1 MGNFVAD
8 RIATLALKR
17 SPKWLRDL
25 STSMVNKSM
34 EEKQRLKE
42 VFKYLIDLNQEHKKV
57 VSTKKNIPIPSQ
69 EVRVS
74 RNLMCDDAV
83 MAMNAYTFLDGR
95 IIKVDSL
102 DSMALQGSLQGV
114 NLARYILT
122 WAETL
127 EWPPVDF
134 DWGENETGKAVMSW
148 GVSWF
153 ELFMNFLIVTGQY
166 CPVRVAGSL
175 DKVQYTSY
183 FSETARILPSD
194 KRSAISQCTAFQ
206 SAFRCVES
214 ILGTKL
220 IPSDIGKG
228 GKSIHRFGFTGQIAS
243 LNVRP
248 MMLRQRET
256 NEAVFHYI
264 KTVPTKN
271 KLRLPLDRVQ
281 TFRDIVLEV
290 VPEPSPEKRFKN
302 YKMIYKRRCQ
312 P

>member
-1 MGNFVAD
+1 
-8 RIATLALKR
+8 
-17 SPKWLRDL
+17 
-25 STSMVNKSM
+25 
-34 EEKQRLKE
+34 
-42 VFKYLIDLNQEHKKV
+42 
-57 VSTKKNIPIPSQ
+57 
-69 EVRVS
+69 
-74 RNLMCDDAV
+74 
-83 MAMNAYTFLDGR
+83 
-95 IIKVDSL
+95 
-102 DSMALQGSLQGV
+102 
-114 NLARYILT
+114 
-122 WAETL
+122 
-127 EWPPVDF
+127 
-134 DWGENETGKAVMSW
+134 
-148 GVSWF
+148 
-153 ELFMNFLIVTGQY
+153 
-166 CPVRVAGSL
+166 
-175 DKVQYTSY
+175 
-183 FSETARILPSD
+183 
-194 KRSAISQCTAFQ
+194 
-206 SAFRCVES
+206 
-214 ILGTKL
+214 L